1 MGTTFDPTDLES
13 AYGQLSSRV
22 FSSAYG
28 VLRDAGR
35 AEDVTQEVFLRLWR
49 NPGGFDPK
57 RGELAS
63 YLQLMARSRALDL
76 WRSEQVRLR
85 ARDRLE
91 ERVAHEPAHGD
102 GDHPHEL
109 AERHSDRSI
118 LLAALAGVPQAQRE
132 AVALVYFGGLTLSE
146 VARRLSIPLGT
157 AKSRVRMGL
166 ERLER
171 EVASVCEARL
181 AAA

>member
-1 MGTTFDPTDLES
+1 MGTLDPTILEH

-22 FSSAYG
+22 YSSAYG

-49 NPGGFDPK
+49 NPTGYDPE
-57 RGELAS
+57 RGELSS

-85 ARDRLE
+85 ARERLD
-91 ERVAHEPAHGD
+91 ERVNHEPRPVED
-102 GDHPHEL
+102 GPEAL

-118 LLAALAGVPQAQRE
+118 LLAALDRIPKPQRE

-146 VARRLSIPLGT
+146 VARRCRIPLGT

-171 EVASVCEARL
+171 EVAEVCESRL
-181 AAA
+181 AATA

>member
-1 MGTTFDPTDLES
+1 MGPTFDPTHLEQ

-22 FSSAYG
+22 YSSAFG

-49 NPGGFDPK
+49 NPGGFDPS
-57 RGELAS
+57 RGELGS

-76 WRSEQVRLR
+76 WRSEQVRVR

-91 ERVAHEPAHGD
+91 ERVIHEPRHDDSSPEA
-102 GDHPHEL
+102 L

-118 LLAALAGVPQAQRE
+118 LLAALARVPKPQQE
-132 AVALVYFGGLTLSE
+132 AVTLVYFGGLTLSE
-146 VARRLSIPLGT
+146 VARRCRIPLGT

-171 EVASVCEARL
+171 ELVAVCESKL